1 MAQGTIF
8 TANDAANYLK
18 KANKNYLGQQTWLK
32 AYDDINKAYGGMV
45 TDLSIAAQQQGN
57 AALQDFSDS
66 IANAYDASL
75 RQRNQVLGTNLGQ
88 GFKNNLLEEND
99 LALESAYNAYL
110 QKYMSENA
118 NIGSNLV
125 KNVGGIYESA
135 KKDIKDVDEKLML
148 QAQYTADYLNAHY
161 DYLQYLYKKNPD
173 FFASDSMQD
182 YVNREFEGGELQ
194 VTGLKSMDEIRNSM
208 VVQSEDG
215 GWELS
220 DRGRDFFSQVQALGY
235 GDDAGTTFADY
246 LYETNSE
253 LYDWS
258 ASDNQ
263 YDATFTDSFGR
274 ATNRTGALGS
284 IGLGENGV
292 IKDTGYEWKGG
303 TPEENIKKNKQKP
316 EYKSS
321 QIGKTIGTM
330 DKLRTYGVYR
340 DGDLAYYKSVNGE
353 TLVVPTQATI
363 KGNPKNKDNNNFHVK
378 LGKESGNYYLEIVK
392 DSKLGDKELTAINK
406 AVGGIENNKLYYYGD
421 KLYISFVD
429 DGKVEL
435 REVRGQGGSGTKD
448 AFSTNGTYEKLIK
461 RLRANQ

>member
-45 TDLSIAAQQQGN
+45 TDLSVAAQQQSN

-75 RQRNQVLGTNLGQ
+75 KQRNQVLGSNLGQ
-88 GFKNNLLEEND
+88 GFKTNLLEEND

-110 QKYMSENA
+110 QRYITENA

-135 KKDIKDVDEKLML
+135 KKDIGNVDEQLMF
-148 QAQYTADYLNAHY
+148 QAQNTADYLNAHY
-161 DYLQYLYKKNPD
+161 DYLQYLYDKNPD
-173 FFASDSMQD
+173 FFVGDAMQD
-182 YVNREFEGGELQ
+182 YVNREFVGGELQ
-194 VTGLKSMDEIRNSM
+194 VTGLKNMDEIRNSM
-208 VVQSEDG
+208 VIQSEDG

-292 IKDTGYEWKGG
+292 ISDTGYEWKGG
-303 TPEENIKKNKQKP
+303 TPEENLKKNKQEP

-321 QIGKTIGTM
+321 SPLGKGISVN
-330 DKLRTYGVYR
+330 K
-340 DGDLAYYKSVNGE
+340 DLAYYKSVNGE
-353 TLVVPTQATI
+353 TLVVPTKVTI
-363 KGNPKNKDNNNFHVK
+363 KGNPKNKDNNNFRVK
-378 LGKESGNYYLEIVK
+378 LGESTYLLEVAK
-392 DSKLGDKELTAINK
+392 DGKLDDDKALTEINK

-421 KLYISFVD
+421 KLYISFVE

-435 REVRGQGGSGTKD
+435 RRVQGQGGSGTTD
-448 AFSTNGTYEKLIK
+448 SFSEDGTYAGLVK
-461 RLRANQ
+461 RLRGNQ

>member
-1 MAQGTIF
+1 MPQGTIF

-32 AYDDINKAYGGMV
+32 AYDDVNKAYGGMV

-75 RQRNQVLGTNLGQ
+75 RQKNQVLGSNLGQ
-88 GFKNNLLEEND
+88 GFKTNLLEEND

-110 QKYMSENA
+110 QKYMAENA

-135 KKDIKDVDEKLML
+135 KTDIKDVDERLML
-148 QAQYTADYLNAHY
+148 QAQNTADYLNAHF
-161 DYLQYLYKKNPD
+161 DYLTYLYKKNPG
-173 FFASDSMQD
+173 FFAGDSMQD
-182 YVNREFEGGELQ
+182 YVNREFQGGELQ
-194 VTGLKSMDEIRNSM
+194 VTGLKSLDEIRNSM

-303 TPEENIKKNKQKP
+303 TPEENLKKNKQEPK
-316 EYKSS
+316 YKTSN
-321 QIGKTIGTM
+321 ILGK
-330 DKLRTYGVYR
+330 GVG
-340 DGDLAYYKSVNGE
+340 GDLAYYKSVGGE
-353 TLVVPTQATI
+353 TLVVPTKVAI
-363 KGNPKNKDNNNFHVK
+363 KGNPKNKDNNNFRVK
-378 LGKESGNYYLEIVK
+378 LGESTYYLEVAK
-392 DSKLGDKELTAINK
+392 DGKLDDKSLTEINK

-421 KLYISFVD
+421 KLYISFVE

-435 REVRGQGGSGTKD
+435 REVQGQGGSGTKD
-448 AFSTNGTYEKLIK
+448 TFSTDGTYEKLIK
-461 RLRANQ
+461 KLRANQ

>member
-45 TDLSIAAQQQGN
+45 TDLSITAQQQGN

-75 RQRNQVLGTNLGQ
+75 RQKNQVLGSNLGQ
-88 GFKNNLLEEND
+88 GFKANLLEEND

-110 QKYMSENA
+110 QKYMAENA

-135 KKDIKDVDEKLML
+135 KKDIGNVDEQLML

-173 FFASDSMQD
+173 FFAGDAMQD

-194 VTGLKSMDEIRNSM
+194 VTGLKSLDEIRNSM

-303 TPEENIKKNKQKP
+303 TPEENLKKNKQEP
-316 EYKSS
+316 MYGSS
-321 QIGKTIGTM
+321 NLLGRGIVNDLSYYNSVGGKTLI
-330 DKLRTYGVYR
+330 
-340 DGDLAYYKSVNGE
+340 
-353 TLVVPTQATI
+353 VPTKMTI
-363 KGNPKNKDNNNFHVK
+363 KGNPKNKDNNNFRAK
-378 LGKESGNYYLEIVK
+378 LGESTFYLEVAK
-392 DSKLGDKELTAINK
+392 DGKLDDKYLTEINK
-406 AVGGIENNKLYYYGD
+406 AVGGIENNQLYYYDD
-421 KLYISFVD
+421 KLYISFVE
-429 DGKVEL
+429 DGKIEL
-435 REVRGQGGSGTKD
+435 REVQGQGGTGTGDQFAKD
-448 AFSTNGTYEKLIK
+448 GTYDKLITMLRDK
-461 RLRANQ
+461 RNYAKS

>member
-75 RQRNQVLGTNLGQ
+75 RQRNQVLGSNLGQ
-88 GFKNNLLEEND
+88 GFKANLLEEND

-135 KKDIKDVDEKLML
+135 KKDIEDVDEQLML
-148 QAQYTADYLNAHY
+148 QAQNTADYLNAHY

-173 FFASDSMQD
+173 FFAGDAMQD

-194 VTGLKSMDEIRNSM
+194 VTGLKNMDEIRNSM

-284 IGLGENGV
+284 IGLGEDGV
-292 IKDTGYEWKGG
+292 IRDTGYEWKGG
-303 TPEENIKKNKQKP
+303 TPEENLKKNKQEY
-316 EYKSS
+316 EYKWVTDT
-321 QIGKTIGTM
+321 GEKFGTGIN
-330 DKLRTYGVYR
+330 LPH
-340 DGDLAYYKSVNGE
+340 YKSVGGE
-353 TLVVPTQATI
+353 TLIVLDKIGV
-363 KGNPKNKDNNNFHVK
+363 KGNPKNKDNNNFNIKIGDTKYH
-378 LGKESGNYYLEIVK
+378 LEIVK
-392 DSKLGDKELTAINK
+392 DSKLDDKPLTEINK

-421 KLYISFVD
+421 KLYISFVE

-435 REVRGQGGSGTKD
+435 REVQGQGGTGTGDQFAKD
-448 AFSTNGTYEKLIK
+448 GTYGKLI
-461 RLRANQ
+461 RMLRTNQ

>member
-45 TDLSIAAQQQGN
+45 TDLSIAAQQQSN

-75 RQRNQVLGTNLGQ
+75 RQRNQVLGSNLGQ
-88 GFKNNLLEEND
+88 GFKTNLLEEND

-110 QKYMSENA
+110 QRYMTENA

-135 KKDIKDVDEKLML
+135 KKDIGNVDEQLML
-148 QAQYTADYLNAHY
+148 QAQNTADYLNAHY
-161 DYLQYLYKKNPD
+161 DYLQYLYDKNPD
-173 FFASDSMQD
+173 FFVGDAMQD
-182 YVNREFEGGELQ
+182 YVNREFVGGELQ
-194 VTGLKSMDEIRNSM
+194 VTGLKNLDEIRNSM

-284 IGLGENGV
+284 IGLGEDGV

-303 TPEENIKKNKQKP
+303 TPEENLKKNKQEP

-321 QIGKTIGTM
+321 SPLGK
-330 DKLRTYGVYR
+330 GV
-340 DGDLAYYKSVNGE
+340 GKDLAYYKSVDGE
-353 TLVVPTQATI
+353 TLVVPTKVTV
-363 KGNPKNKDNNNFHVK
+363 KGNPKNKDNNNFRVK
-378 LGKESGNYYLEIVK
+378 LGESTYYLEVAK
-392 DSKLGDKELTAINK
+392 DGKLDDKPLTEINK

-421 KLYISFVD
+421 KLYISFVE

-435 REVRGQGGSGTKD
+435 REVQGQGGTGTKD
-448 AFSTNGTYEKLIK
+448 SFSTDGTYEKLIK
-461 RLRANQ
+461 MLRTNQ

>member
-45 TDLSIAAQQQGN
+45 TDLSIAAQQQSN

-75 RQRNQVLGTNLGQ
+75 RQRNQVLGSNLGQ
-88 GFKNNLLEEND
+88 GFKANLLDEND

-110 QKYMSENA
+110 QRYMTENA

-135 KKDIKDVDEKLML
+135 KKDIGNVDEQLIL
-148 QAQYTADYLNAHY
+148 QAQNTADYLNAHY
-161 DYLQYLYKKNPD
+161 DYLQYLYDKNPD
-173 FFASDSMQD
+173 FFAGDAMQD
-182 YVNREFEGGELQ
+182 YVNREFVGGELQ
-194 VTGLKSMDEIRNSM
+194 VTGLKNMDEIRNSM
-208 VVQSEDG
+208 VIQSEDG

-284 IGLGENGV
+284 IGLGEDGV
-292 IKDTGYEWKGG
+292 IRDTGYEWKGG
-303 TPEENIKKNKQKP
+303 TPEENLKKNKQEP

-321 QIGKTIGTM
+321 NLLGK
-330 DKLRTYGVYR
+330 GV
-340 DGDLAYYKSVNGE
+340 GKDLAYYKSVDGE
-353 TLVVPTQATI
+353 TLVVPTKVTV
-363 KGNPKNKDNNNFHVK
+363 KGNPKNKDNNNFRVK
-378 LGKESGNYYLEIVK
+378 LGETTYYLEVAK
-392 DSKLGDKELTAINK
+392 DGKLDDKPLTEINK

-421 KLYISFVD
+421 KLYISFVE

-435 REVRGQGGSGTKD
+435 REVQGQGGTGTRD
-448 AFSTNGTYEKLIK
+448 SFSTDGTYEKLI
-461 RLRANQ
+461 RMLRTNQ